1 MSCIVHSIKILTWVG
16 INMITDLKETKENKI
31 VTNMSDVE
39 NEVKSSKEETIFQ
52 IQSFVAEGKFK
63 HADELVKK
71 SLAENY
77 NDPQMLSLSALVAV
91 AMQDWVQAIARL
103 HVVIKIQGNDTP
115 PLPHLLL
122 IRSYRCSGQLVEA
135 MKAAELAVKTHAN
148 NEEIVNEAAII
159 AEDLGEWE
167 SALLALEVLKEMHE
181 MDDRDVPTSLLTRLQ
196 TARSLSK
203 IVNEEKGE

>member
-1 MSCIVHSIKILTWVG
+1 
-16 INMITDLKETKENKI
+16 
-31 VTNMSDVE
+31 
-39 NEVKSSKEETIFQ
+39 
-52 IQSFVAEGKFK
+52 
-63 HADELVKK
+63 
-71 SLAENY
+71 
-77 NDPQMLSLSALVAV
+77 
-91 AMQDWVQAIARL
+91 
-103 HVVIKIQGNDTP
+103 
-115 PLPHLLL
+115 
-122 IRSYRCSGQLVEA
+122 

-167 SALLALEVLKEMHE
+167 SATLALEVLKEMHE

>member
-1 MSCIVHSIKILTWVG
+1 MLSE
-16 INMITDLKETKENKI
+16 LKESNKEKNPIDIKENH
-31 VTNMSDVE
+31 DE
-39 NEVKSSKEETIFQ
+39 EVKSKKEIIFN
-52 IQSFVAEGKFK
+52 IQTLVAEGRYQE
-63 HADELVKK
+63 ADKAIK
-71 SLAENY
+71 YSLSKNY

-103 HVVIKIQGNDTP
+103 HVVIKIQGEDTP

-167 SALLALEVLKEMHE
+167 SAALALEVLIEMHE
-181 MDDRDVPTSLLTRLQ
+181 MNGKEIPVALKTRLQ
-196 TARSLSK
+196 TAKSL
-203 IVNEEKGE
+203 NEVLKEEDK

>member
-1 MSCIVHSIKILTWVG
+1 MLSELKESKKDVNPI
-16 INMITDLKETKENKI
+16 DLKNNKDEKELA
-31 VTNMSDVE
+31 
-39 NEVKSSKEETIFQ
+39 KEELIFN
-52 IQSFVAEGKFK
+52 IQTLVAEGKYK
-63 HADELVKK
+63 EADKIIKL
-71 SLAENY
+71 SLSKNY

-103 HVVIKIQGNDTP
+103 HVVIKIQGEDTP

-135 MKAAELAVKTHAN
+135 MKSAELAVKTHAN

-167 SALLALEVLKEMHE
+167 SAALALEVLIEMHE
-181 MDDRDVPTSLLTRLQ
+181 MDGKEIPVALKTRLQ
-196 TARSLSK
+196 TAKSLSEVLNVEDK
-203 IVNEEKGE
+203 

>member
-1 MSCIVHSIKILTWVG
+1 MLSELKESKKDVNPI
-16 INMITDLKETKENKI
+16 DLKNNKDEKELA
-31 VTNMSDVE
+31 
-39 NEVKSSKEETIFQ
+39 KEELIFN
-52 IQSFVAEGKFK
+52 IQTLVAEGKYK
-63 HADELVKK
+63 EADKIIKL
-71 SLAENY
+71 SLSKNY

-103 HVVIKIQGNDTP
+103 HVVIKIQGEDTP

-167 SALLALEVLKEMHE
+167 SAALALEVLIEMNE
-181 MDDRDVPTSLLTRLQ
+181 MDGKEIPVALKTRLQ
-196 TARSLSK
+196 TAKSLSEVLK
-203 IVNEEKGE
+203 AEDK

>member
-1 MSCIVHSIKILTWVG
+1 MLSEIKESKKDVNPI
-16 INMITDLKETKENKI
+16 DLKNNKDEKELA
-31 VTNMSDVE
+31 
-39 NEVKSSKEETIFQ
+39 KEELIFN
-52 IQSFVAEGKFK
+52 IQTLVAEGKYK
-63 HADELVKK
+63 EADKIIKL
-71 SLAENY
+71 SLSKNY

-103 HVVIKIQGNDTP
+103 HVVIKIQGEDTP

-167 SALLALEVLKEMHE
+167 SATLALEVLIEMHE
-181 MDDRDVPTSLLTRLQ
+181 IDGKEIPVALKTRLQ
-196 TARSLSK
+196 TAKSLSEVLK
-203 IVNEEKGE
+203 AEDK